1 MKKLEVRNWDEA
13 DAALHMIGRIQVERQ
28 GLEAN
33 LNTKVQN
40 LRENFQDL
48 TRDGI
53 EEEKALAKA
62 LEKFVKANQADLDG
76 RSRKLLWGTVALR
89 LTPPKLVVRSVKNT
103 LAKLNELGGKWR
115 AYIRVKEEIDK
126 DSLEELSDGELKQV
140 GLSRSQSEKFYAEP
154 DLEKILNAGAKR

>member
-1 MKKLEVRNWDEA
+1 MAKEKITVKSWAEA

-33 LNTKVQN
+33 LNTKVQD

-48 TRDGI
+48 TQDGV
-53 EEEKALAKA
+53 EEEKLLAKA
-62 LEKFVKANQADLDG
+62 LEKFVKANQDDLDG
-76 RSRKLLWGTVALR
+76 RSKKLLWGTVALR
-89 LTPPKLVVRSVKNT
+89 TTPPRLVVKNIKNA

-115 AYIRVKEEIDK
+115 AYIRVKEELDK
-126 DSLEELSDGELKQV
+126 DALEELSDAELKQV

-154 DLEKILNAGAKR
+154 DLEKILNTG

>member
-1 MKKLEVRNWDEA
+1 MAKEKITVKSWAEA

-40 LRENFQDL
+40 LRENFQEL

-53 EEEKALAKA
+53 EEEKDLAKA
-62 LEKFVKANQADLDG
+62 LEKFVKANQDDLDG

-89 LTPPKLVVRSVKNT
+89 TTPPRLVVKNIKNA

-115 AYIRVKEEIDK
+115 AYIRVKEELDK
-126 DSLEELSDGELKQV
+126 DALEELSDGELKQV

-154 DLEKILNAGAKR
+154 DLEKIANTG